1 VANNQDLRVVSK
13 QVGVD
18 AMIIIITIA
27 ITILIIYIY
36 QYIYQKIVCW
46 LYKEERVSFL
56 VSSYL

>member
-1 VANNQDLRVVSK
+1 VSK

-18 AMIIIITIA
+18 AMIIIITITITIT